1 MTTLRLRKPSAL
13 PGFGLTLGITVA
25 YLSLVVLIPLAST
38 FLKTATLDW
47 AQFVRAVASPR
58 VIASYRLTFLAALG
72 AALINAVFGLLL
84 AWVLVRYTFPFKR
97 AIDALV
103 DLPFALPTSVAGIS
117 LAAVYAGNGWI
128 GQFLE
133 PLGIKVAFT
142 SLGVLVALTF
152 IGLPFVV
159 RTVQPVLE
167 DFEREQEEAAACLG
181 ASRWLTVRRVVLPA
195 ALPALLTG
203 FALAFARALGEYGSV
218 IFIAGNVPMKSE
230 ITSLLIITKLEQYD
244 YAGATALA
252 VVMLCVSFVMLLII
266 NSLQWYLQR
275 RTSRGASSSA
285 PSAPSSSSSAPHDP
299 TQRAVATGGA
309 Q

>member
-1 MTTLRLRKPSAL
+1 MTTLTFRKPSAL

-25 YLSLVVLIPLAST
+25 YLSLVVLIPLTAT

-47 AQFVRAVASPR
+47 EQFVRAVSSPR
-58 VIASYRLTFLAALG
+58 VLASYRLTFFSALG
-72 AALINAVFGLLL
+72 GALINAVFGFLV
-84 AWVLVRYTFPFKR
+84 AWVLVRYRFPFKR
-97 AIDALV
+97 IVDAVV

-117 LAAVYAGNGWI
+117 LAAVYASNGWI
-128 GQFLE
+128 GQFLA
-133 PLGIKVAFT
+133 PLGIRIAFT
-142 SLGVLVALTF
+142 PAGVLVALTF

-167 DFEREQEEAAACLG
+167 EFEREQEEAAACLG
-181 ASRWLTVRRVVLPA
+181 ASRWLTFRRVVLPA
-195 ALPALLTG
+195 VFPALLTG

-252 VVMLCVSFVMLLII
+252 VVMLVVSFLMLLSV
-266 NSLQWYLQR
+266 NTLQWYLQR
-275 RTSRGASSSA
+275 RTSRGSA
-285 PSAPSSSSSAPHDP
+285 APA
-299 TQRAVATGGA
+299 QVAANGATNVAAIGGGV

>member
-1 MTTLRLRKPSAL
+1 MTTFTFRKPAAL
-13 PGFGLTLGITVA
+13 PGFGVTLGITVA
-25 YLSLVVLIPLAST
+25 YLSLVVLIPLAAT

-47 AQFVRAVASPR
+47 AQFVRAVTSPR
-58 VIASYRLTFLAALG
+58 VLASYRLTFFAALG
-72 AALINAVFGLLL
+72 GAMINAVFGFLV
-84 AWVLVRYTFPFKR
+84 AWVLVRYTFPAKR
-97 AIDALV
+97 VVDAVV

-117 LAAVYAGNGWI
+117 LAAIYAGNGWI
-128 GQFLE
+128 GQFLA
-133 PLGIKVAFT
+133 PLGIKIAFT
-142 SLGVLVALTF
+142 PLGVLVALTF

-181 ASRWLTVRRVVLPA
+181 ASRWLTFRRVVLPA
-195 ALPALLTG
+195 VLPALLTG
-203 FALAFARALGEYGSV
+203 FALVFARALGEYGSV

-252 VVMLCVSFVMLLII
+252 VVMLVVSFLMLLLI

-275 RTSRGASSSA
+275 RTSRSASAASAGPGAIPALGTTS
-285 PSAPSSSSSAPHDP
+285 P
-299 TQRAVATGGA
+299 ATGGA

>member
-1 MTTLRLRKPSAL
+1 MTTYTFRKPSAL

-38 FLKTATLDW
+38 FLKTATLSWD
-47 AQFVRAVASPR
+47 QFVAAVTSPR
-58 VIASYRLTFLAALG
+58 VLASYRLTFTAALG
-72 AALINAVFGLLL
+72 GALINAVFGFLV

-97 AIDALV
+97 VVDAIV

-117 LAAVYAGNGWI
+117 LAAVYATNGWV
-128 GQFLE
+128 GQYLAPF
-133 PLGIKVAFT
+133 GIKIAFT
-142 SLGVLVALTF
+142 PVGVLVALTF

-181 ASRWLTVRRVVLPA
+181 ASRWLTFRRVVLPSV
-195 ALPALLTG
+195 LPALLTG

-252 VVMLCVSFVMLLII
+252 VVMLVVSFLMLLLI
-266 NSLQWYLQR
+266 NTLQWYLQR
-275 RTSRGASSSA
+275 RTSKGASGPA
-285 PSAPSSSSSAPHDP
+285 PAS
-299 TQRAVATGGA
+299 VAATVVAGGP

>member
-1 MTTLRLRKPSAL
+1 MTTYTFRKPSAL
-13 PGFGLTLGITVA
+13 PGFGVTLGITVA
-25 YLSLVVLIPLAST
+25 YLSLVVLIPLAAT
-38 FLKTATLDW
+38 FLKTATLSW
-47 AQFVRAVASPR
+47 GQFVTAVTSPR
-58 VIASYRLTFLAALG
+58 VLASYRLTFSAALG
-72 AALINAVFGLLL
+72 GALINAVFGFLV

-97 AIDALV
+97 VVDAIV

-117 LAAVYAGNGWI
+117 LAAVYATNGWV
-128 GQFLE
+128 GQYLAPF
-133 PLGIKVAFT
+133 GIKIAFT
-142 SLGVLVALTF
+142 PVGVLVALTF

-181 ASRWLTVRRVVLPA
+181 ASRWLTFRRVVLPA
-195 ALPALLTG
+195 VLPALLTG

-252 VVMLCVSFVMLLII
+252 VVMLVVSFLMLLLI
-266 NSLQWYLQR
+266 NTLQWYLQR
-275 RTSRGASSSA
+275 RTSKGASGPA
-285 PSAPSSSSSAPHDP
+285 PATA
-299 TQRAVATGGA
+299 TAAGTAAAAGGQR
-309 Q
+309 

>member
-1 MTTLRLRKPSAL
+1 MTTFRLQKPGAL
-13 PGFGLTLGITVA
+13 PGFGVTLGITVA
-25 YLSLVVLIPLAST
+25 YLSLVVLIPLAAT

-58 VIASYRLTFLAALG
+58 VLASYRLTFFSALG
-72 AALINAVFGLLL
+72 GALINAVFGFLL

-97 AIDALV
+97 VIDALV

-128 GQFLE
+128 GQFLQ
-133 PLGIKVAFT
+133 PLGVKVAFT
-142 SLGVLVALTF
+142 PLGVLVALTF

-167 DFEREQEEAAACLG
+167 EFEREQEEAAACLG
-181 ASRWLTVRRVVLPA
+181 ASRWLTFRRVVLPA

-252 VVMLCVSFVMLLII
+252 VVMLCVSFVMLLLI
-266 NSLQWYLQR
+266 NTLQWYLQR
-275 RTSRGASSSA
+275 RTSRRASSARA
-285 PSAPSSSSSAPHDP
+285 PNPAQA
-299 TQRAVATGGA
+299 AVAGGA

>member
-1 MTTLRLRKPSAL
+1 MTTLTFRKPSAL
-13 PGFGLTLGITVA
+13 PGFGVTLGITVA
-25 YLSLVVLIPLAST
+25 YLSLVVLIPLAAT

-58 VIASYRLTFLAALG
+58 VLASYRLTFSAALG
-72 AALINAVFGLLL
+72 GALLNAVFGFLV
-84 AWVLVRYTFPFKR
+84 AWVLTRYTFPFKR
-97 AIDALV
+97 VVDAVV
-103 DLPFALPTSVAGIS
+103 DLPFALPTAVAGIS

-142 SLGVLVALTF
+142 PFGVLVALTF

-167 DFEREQEEAAACLG
+167 EFEREQEEAAACLG
-181 ASRWLTVRRVVLPA
+181 ASRWLTFRRVILPA
-195 ALPALLTG
+195 VFPALLTG
-203 FALAFARALGEYGSV
+203 FALSFARALGEYGSV

-252 VVMLCVSFVMLLII
+252 VVMLVVSFVMLLLI
-266 NSLQWYLQR
+266 NTLQWYLQR
-275 RTSRGASSSA
+275 RTSRSARAPAGPGAPA
-285 PSAPSSSSSAPHDP
+285 QAA
-299 TQRAVATGGA
+299 AAAGG
-309 Q
+309 QQ

>member
-1 MTTLRLRKPSAL
+1 MTTLTFRKPSAL

-25 YLSLVVLIPLAST
+25 YLSLVVLIPLAAT

-47 AQFVRAVASPR
+47 SQFVRAVSSPR
-58 VIASYRLTFLAALG
+58 VLASYRLTFFSALG
-72 AALINAVFGLLL
+72 GALINAVFGFLV

-97 AIDALV
+97 IVDAVV

-133 PLGIKVAFT
+133 PLGIKIAFT
-142 SLGVLVALTF
+142 PVGVLVALTF

-167 DFEREQEEAAACLG
+167 EFEREQEEAAACLG
-181 ASRWLTVRRVVLPA
+181 ASRWLTFRRVVLPA
-195 ALPALLTG
+195 VFPALLTG

-244 YAGATALA
+244 YAGATAIA
-252 VVMLCVSFVMLLII
+252 VVMLVVSFLMLLLI
-266 NSLQWYLQR
+266 NTLQWYLQR
-275 RTSRGASSSA
+275 RTGR
-285 PSAPSSSSSAPHDP
+285 
-299 TQRAVATGGA
+299 GGA
-309 Q
+309 GPAPAAASVAAIGVGGGVQ

>member
-1 MTTLRLRKPSAL
+1 MTTLTLRKPSAL

-25 YLSLVVLIPLAST
+25 YLSLVVLIPLAAT
-38 FLKTATLDW
+38 FLKTASLNW
-47 AQFVRAVASPR
+47 SQFVHAVAAPR
-58 VIASYRLTFLAALG
+58 VLASYRLTFFSALG
-72 AALINAVFGLLL
+72 GALINAVFGFLV
-84 AWVLVRYTFPFKR
+84 AWVLVRYKFPFKR
-97 AIDALV
+97 LVDAVV

-142 SLGVLVALTF
+142 PVGVLVALTF

-167 DFEREQEEAAACLG
+167 EFEREQEEAAACLG
-181 ASRWLTVRRVVLPA
+181 ASRWLTFRRVVLPA
-195 ALPALLTG
+195 VVPALLTG

-252 VVMLCVSFVMLLII
+252 VVMLVVSFLMLLAI
-266 NSLQWYLQR
+266 NTLQWYLQR
-275 RTSRGASSSA
+275 RTRRGAAASVQ
-285 PSAPSSSSSAPHDP
+285 PG
-299 TQRAVATGGA
+299 AVPASVPGGG